1 MTDVNLFSESVFV
14 FFALVSMSVI
24 NANQKLIILV
34 LGLFFVLRGLPVD
47 VFAFWFTVGSILLVI
62 GSLIGERRGAV

>member
-1 MTDVNLFSESVFV
+1 M
-14 FFALVSMSVI
+14 SMSVI